1 MDLNDKLNQIK
12 IKDIIIIYLFSISI
26 VSGIIFCVIKVNHRE
41 IGNFVLNTL
50 SLILQV
56 IILIS
61 LLIKLKPSSNNILCV
76 YEDFKKRISMLE
88 VAEVTLTKICISV
101 GGSKLIVSFLY
112 YLDPSAVNNFIS
124 ESGSMINSVRNYIIN
139 LILLLIVSPITE
151 EMVFRSVILNRLI
164 KKFNLCTGIVVSS
177 IIFASFYAGSGI
189 AGALALGIINCILY
203 IKYKNILIT
212 IFINLINNAIVLISV
227 VPFINKNMDE
237 LIITSNEVIMNIV
250 LGSIL
255 CIAGIILLLKFINK
269 NSLMLNKYDKYL
281 KSTKECSELG

>member
-76 YEDFKKRISMLE
+76 YEDFKIRISMLE

-101 GGSKLIVSFLY
+101 GGSKLIVSFFY
-112 YLDPSAVNNFIS
+112 YLDPSAVNNFIC
-124 ESGSMINSVRNYIIN
+124 ESGSMINSVRNYVIN
-139 LILLLIVSPITE
+139 LILLLIVSPIT
-151 EMVFRSVILNRLI
+151 
-164 KKFNLCTGIVVSS
+164 
-177 IIFASFYAGSGI
+177 
-189 AGALALGIINCILY
+189 
-203 IKYKNILIT
+203 
-212 IFINLINNAIVLISV
+212 
-227 VPFINKNMDE
+227 
-237 LIITSNEVIMNIV
+237 
-250 LGSIL
+250 
-255 CIAGIILLLKFINK
+255 
-269 NSLMLNKYDKYL
+269 
-281 KSTKECSELG
+281 